1 MPRRLRVRL
10 GVLAAFVELA
20 RSSGKARA
28 LPRHS
33 RETSRFPPR
42 ARGDTSG
49 SCPSQDVMT
58 RKKEKIKSMLVA
70 AQGAE
75 AQYIV
80 RACQGEMRLGLTS
93 HEGATHEPRPNHE

>member
-1 MPRRLRVRL
+1 
-10 GVLAAFVELA
+10 
-20 RSSGKARA
+20 
-28 LPRHS
+28 
-33 RETSRFPPR
+33 
-42 ARGDTSG
+42 
-49 SCPSQDVMT
+49 MT

-80 RACQGEMRLGLTS
+80 RACQGKMRLGLTS